1 MNDSISSVSIS
12 DSTSTPAP
20 SKEPTAV
27 RDWAESDSDEEE
39 EDDLFDAAPSHVPP
53 VAAASMQSS
62 TGAATNPFGK
72 GVVFKMLSR
81 DQKGKVESRVFTV
94 PEEASM
100 VQKLAQARGEAQAEK
115 ERLKQQT
122 LALQEASDGNGPPR
136 GGNLG
141 AIGSESNATP
151 SGMGIDQYL
160 ESVRQEEIRQAQS
173 ARNQSKE
180 RDDPPLKARDLAKW

>member
-1 MNDSISSVSIS
+1 MR
-12 DSTSTPAP
+12 P
-20 SKEPTAV
+20 
-27 RDWAESDSDEEE
+27 
-39 EDDLFDAAPSHVPP
+39 
-53 VAAASMQSS
+53 QS
-62 TGAATNPFGK
+62 FRK

-141 AIGSESNATP
+141 AISVKVMQP